1 MIPVSFVKMPSIL
14 SIQYMNE
21 RDFLYEVKGLS
32 EFSSPS
38 TLRSWVSENKERFMS
53 KLEETGAILFSDIP
67 VKDAKEFD
75 HFVSMFNLKVFT
87 YKQSL
92 SNAVRINKTDKVFT
106 ANEAPKEVEIY
117 LHHELAQTPAYPKY
131 IFFLCT
137 SASQVGG
144 ETPICR
150 SDYLYSKILE
160 QDPGLM
166 KRFEDFGVIYNSIM
180 PNGDDLNSGQGRSWQ
195 KTLGV
200 NTKTAAE
207 KEISRL
213 GYSCEWI
220 DRDCLAVTTRV
231 FQATKTLTGGNKSFF
246 NQVLAASL
254 GWKNNSSLGL
264 PPVVFGN
271 GDWIR
276 EESIRRMSDAA
287 RSLTLVRKWSER
299 EILMVDNHRVMHGR
313 KPFSGSKPR
322 EVLVSLTA

>member
-38 TLRSWVSENKERFMS
+38 TLRRWVSENKERFMS

-131 IFFLCT
+131 ILFFCT

-166 KRFEDFGVIYNSIM
+166 KKFEDFGVIYNSIM

-195 KTLGV
+195 K
-200 NTKTAAE
+200 
-207 KEISRL
+207 
-213 GYSCEWI
+213 
-220 DRDCLAVTTRV
+220 
-231 FQATKTLTGGNKSFF
+231 
-246 NQVLAASL
+246 
-254 GWKNNSSLGL
+254 NS
-264 PPVVFGN
+264 
-271 GDWIR
+271 WC
-276 EESIRRMSDAA
+276 
-287 RSLTLVRKWSER
+287 
-299 EILMVDNHRVMHGR
+299 
-313 KPFSGSKPR
+313 
-322 EVLVSLTA
+322 

>member
-1 MIPVSFVKMPSIL
+1 
-14 SIQYMNE
+14 MNE
-21 RDFLYEVKGLS
+21 LDFLYEVKGLS
-32 EFSSPS
+32 EFSSPPN
-38 TLRSWVSENKERFMS
+38 LRNWVSQNKERFMS
-53 KLEETGAILFSDIP
+53 KLEETGAILFSDSP

-75 HFVSMFNLKVFT
+75 YFVSMFNLKAFT
-87 YKQSL
+87 YNQSL

-106 ANEAPKEVEIY
+106 ANEAPKEVEIF
-117 LHHELAQTPAYPKY
+117 LHHELAQTPFYPKY

-150 SDYLYSKILE
+150 SDHFYSIMRE

-166 KRFEDFGVIYNSIM
+166 KKFEDFGVIYNSIM
-180 PNGDDLNSGQGRSWQ
+180 PNGDELDSGQGRSWQ
-195 KTLGV
+195 KTLGAV
-200 NTKTAAE
+200 TKAAAE
-207 KEISRL
+207 KKIRDL

-220 DRDCLAVTTRV
+220 EKDCLAVKTRV
-231 FQATKTLTGGNKSFF
+231 FQAIKTLTDGNKSFF

-254 GWKNNSSLGL
+254 GWKNKSSLGL
-264 PPVVFGN
+264 PPVAFGN

-287 RSLTLVRKWSER
+287 RSLTLVRKWSAGD
-299 EILMVDNHRVMHGR
+299 ILMVDNHRVMHGR
-313 KPFSGSKPR
+313 RPFSGSKPR

>member
-1 MIPVSFVKMPSIL
+1 
-14 SIQYMNE
+14 MNE
-21 RDFLYEVKGLS
+21 LDFLYEVKGLS
-32 EFSSPS
+32 EFSSPP
-38 TLRSWVSENKERFMS
+38 TLRNWVSQNKERFMS
-53 KLEETGAILFSDIP
+53 KLEETGAILFSDLP

-75 HFVSMFNLKVFT
+75 QFVSMFNLKAFT

-106 ANEAPKEVEIY
+106 ANEAPKEVEIF
-117 LHHELAQTPAYPKY
+117 LHHELAQTPFYPKY

-137 SASQVGG
+137 SASQFGG

-150 SDYLYSKILE
+150 SDYFYSTMLE

-166 KRFEDFGVIYNSIM
+166 KKFEDFGVIYNSIM
-180 PNGDDLNSGQGRSWQ
+180 PNGDELDSGQGRSWQ
-195 KTLGV
+195 KTLGAV
-200 NTKTAAE
+200 TKAAAE
-207 KEISRL
+207 KKIRDL

-220 DRDCLAVTTRV
+220 EKDCLAVKTRV
-231 FQATKTLTGGNKSFF
+231 FQAIKTLTDGNKSFF

-254 GWKNNSSLGL
+254 GWKNQSSLGL
-264 PPVVFGN
+264 PPVAFGN

-287 RSLTLVRKWSER
+287 RSLTLVRKWSAGD
-299 EILMVDNHRVMHGR
+299 ILMVDNHRVMHGR

>member
-1 MIPVSFVKMPSIL
+1 
-14 SIQYMNE
+14 
-21 RDFLYEVKGLS
+21 
-32 EFSSPS
+32 
-38 TLRSWVSENKERFMS
+38 
-53 KLEETGAILFSDIP
+53 
-67 VKDAKEFD
+67 
-75 HFVSMFNLKVFT
+75 
-87 YKQSL
+87 
-92 SNAVRINKTDKVFT
+92 
-106 ANEAPKEVEIY
+106 
-117 LHHELAQTPAYPKY
+117 
-131 IFFLCT
+131 
-137 SASQVGG
+137 
-144 ETPICR
+144 
-150 SDYLYSKILE
+150 
-160 QDPGLM
+160 M
-166 KRFEDFGVIYNSIM
+166 KKFEDFGVIYNSIM

-220 DRDCLAVTTRV
+220 DKDCLAVTTRV

-276 EESIRRMSDAA
+276 EESIRLMSDAA

>member
-21 RDFLYEVKGLS
+21 LDFLYEVKGLS

-53 KLEETGAILFSDIP
+53 KLEETGAILFSDLP

-75 HFVSMFNLKVFT
+75 HFVSMFNLKAFT
-87 YKQSL
+87 YNQSL

-117 LHHELAQTPAYPKY
+117 LHHELAQTPFYPKY

-137 SASQVGG
+137 SASQFGG

-150 SDYLYSKILE
+150 SDYFYSTMLE

-166 KRFEDFGVIYNSIM
+166 KKFEDFGVIYNSIM
-180 PNGDDLNSGQGRSWQ
+180 PNGDELDSGQGRSWQ
-195 KTLGV
+195 KTLGAV
-200 NTKTAAE
+200 TKAAAE
-207 KEISRL
+207 KKIRDL

-220 DRDCLAVTTRV
+220 EKDCLAVKTRV
-231 FQATKTLTGGNKSFF
+231 FQAIKTLTDGNKSFF

-254 GWKNNSSLGL
+254 GWKNKSSLGL
-264 PPVVFGN
+264 PPVAFGN

-276 EESIRRMSDAA
+276 EESIGRMSDAA
-287 RSLTLVRKWSER
+287 RSLTLVRKWSAGD
-299 EILMVDNHRVMHGR
+299 ILMVDNHRVMHGR
-313 KPFSGSKPR
+313 RPFSGSKPR

>member
-1 MIPVSFVKMPSIL
+1 M
-14 SIQYMNE
+14 
-21 RDFLYEVKGLS
+21 
-32 EFSSPS
+32 
-38 TLRSWVSENKERFMS
+38 SENKERFMS
-53 KLEETGAILFSDIP
+53 KLEETGAILFSDLP

-75 HFVSMFNLKVFT
+75 HFVSMFNLKAFT

-117 LHHELAQTPAYPKY
+117 LHHELAQTSAYPKY

-166 KRFEDFGVIYNSIM
+166 KKFEDFGVIYNSIM

-220 DRDCLAVTTRV
+220 DKDCLAVTTRV

-276 EESIRRMSDAA
+276 EESIRLMSDAA